1 MAAIKA
7 SDREGLGRVGLLTTG
22 IFLWAS
28 STRFGLIPLVHK
40 EGTKA
45 VFSCSFTTEGA
56 QSKAL
61 LHVPMVWD

>member
-1 MAAIKA
+1 MASIKA

-22 IFLWAS
+22 IFLWVS
-28 STRFGLIPLVHK
+28 STRFGLIPLMCK

-45 VFSCSFTTEGA
+45 TFCCSFTTEGP

-61 LHVPMVWD
+61 LHVPMLWD